1 MSTTKMATG
10 RNFPPRS
17 KFTSDEDILLRDL
30 VSDLGE
36 QDWSAI
42 SARMVTR
49 SARQCRDRWVG
60 YLSPR
65 IENAAWTAAE
75 ESLLL
80 EKYAELGPR
89 WMLIAP
95 FFPSRTNIN
104 LKSRWHLIQRRVR
117 KGVSRLGKRQCF
129 IAGQP
134 SATEP
139 DIQNPEEDAIFEDEF
154 QTELALD
161 PWLTSW

>member
-1 MSTTKMATG
+1 M
-10 RNFPPRS
+10 
-17 KFTSDEDILLRDL
+17 LRDL
-30 VSDLGE
+30 VGELGDR
-36 QDWSAI
+36 DWSTI

-65 IENAAWTAAE
+65 IENAAWTSGE

-89 WMLIAP
+89 WMLIAA

-117 KGVSRLGKRQCF
+117 KGVSRLGNRQCF
-129 IAGQP
+129 IAGHP
-134 SATEP
+134 SPTEP
-139 DIQNPEEDAIFEDEF
+139 ETQHLREDSITEDEC
-154 QTELALD
+154 QIELELD
-161 PWLTSW
+161 PWFMNW

>member
-1 MSTTKMATG
+1 M
-10 RNFPPRS
+10 
-17 KFTSDEDILLRDL
+17 LRDL
-30 VSDLGE
+30 VGELGE
-36 QDWSAI
+36 GNWSAI

-49 SARQCRDRWVG
+49 SARQCRDRWLG

-89 WMLIAP
+89 WMLIAA

-104 LKSRWHLIQRRVR
+104 LKSRWHLIHRRVR
-117 KGVSRLGKRQCF
+117 KGVSRLGNRQCF
-129 IAGQP
+129 IADHP
-134 SATEP
+134 SVTEP
-139 DIQNPEEDAIFEDEF
+139 ETQHPEDDSIFEDEC
-154 QTELALD
+154 QTELEMD
-161 PWLTSW
+161 PWFMSS